1 MSRSQAD
8 QHVNWRALTI
18 AVVGGDER
26 EREIARLAGETGAEV
41 RAFGFPW
48 PVVEIPGVTLAAT
61 AAEALDGACYA
72 LFPVPGLGL
81 DGSLYAPFAA
91 EPIVPD
97 EHLLAALRP
106 GADLLLGRADDGL
119 RAAASRLGIGIHEYE
134 DDRELML
141 LRGPAI
147 VEGALQVAIEH
158 TDVTLHASQVGVVG
172 HGTIGALL
180 TRTAISL
187 GAHVRVFARNP
198 VQRAAAYAAGATP
211 HALEELVDR
220 AAELDLVL
228 STVPAPVVG
237 ADVLSR
243 LPARALVVDLAAPPG
258 GVDLAAAD
266 ALGRSA
272 VWARG
277 LGRRAPVTVGA
288 SQWRGIRR
296 RIEAIEE
303 ARGERTA

>member
-1 MSRSQAD
+1 
-8 QHVNWRALTI
+8 VNWRELTI

-26 EREIARLAGETGAEV
+26 EREIARLVAETGAEV
-41 RAFGFPW
+41 RAFGFPC
-48 PVVEIPGVTLAAT
+48 PAAGIPGVAVART
-61 AAEALDGACYA
+61 AAGALAGACYA

-81 DGSLYAPFAA
+81 DGSLYAPFAP

-106 GADLLLGRADDGL
+106 GGDVLLGRADERL

-158 TDVTLHASQVGVVG
+158 TDVTLHAAEVGIVG

-180 TRTAISL
+180 ARAAIAL
-187 GAHVRVFARNP
+187 GAHVHVFARNP

-211 HALEELVDR
+211 HSLEELVDR
-220 AAELDLVL
+220 APELDLVL

-243 LPARALVVDLAAPPG
+243 LPTRAVVVDLAAPPG
-258 GVDLAAAD
+258 GVDFAAAD
-266 ALGRSA
+266 ELGRCA

-303 ARGERTA
+303 AREQRVA